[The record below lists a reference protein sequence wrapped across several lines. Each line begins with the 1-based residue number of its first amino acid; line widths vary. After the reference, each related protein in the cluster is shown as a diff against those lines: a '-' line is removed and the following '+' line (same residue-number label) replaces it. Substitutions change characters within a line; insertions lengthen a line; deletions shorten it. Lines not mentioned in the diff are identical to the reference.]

1 MKYSFTENV
10 QYKLLK
16 YLFLCRDCRTSNKIW
31 FWMDEFGN
39 PLKNPS
45 LEQEDLE
52 KLIK

>member
-1 MKYSFTENV
+1 VKYYFTKNK
-10 QYKLLK
+10 QQKLLK
-16 YLFLCRDCRTSNKIW
+16 YQFICRDCRITNKIW
-31 FWMDEFGN
+31 FWMDEYGN